1 MRKTFV
7 LVPRSEQSSILYG
20 HLPNIRNQ
28 VLLVVPILVI
38 LPIEKHL
45 VSAFLL
51 KRYYKEVV
59 PSIGTSKISL
69 KQRYR
74 EQDK

>member
-1 MRKTFV
+1 MRKAV
-7 LVPRSEQSSILYG
+7 VIVPRSEQRFILYG
-20 HLPNIRNQ
+20 HLSNIRNP
-28 VLLVVPILVI
+28 VLLVVPTLVV
-38 LPIEKHL
+38 LPIEIYL
-45 VSAFLL
+45 VPAFLS

-74 EQDK
+74 EEDK

>member
-1 MRKTFV
+1 MRKAVVIV
-7 LVPRSEQSSILYG
+7 LRFEQSYILCG

-28 VLLVVPILVI
+28 VLLVVPTLVI
-38 LPIEKHL
+38 LPIEIYL
-45 VSAFLL
+45 VPAFLS
-51 KRYYKEVV
+51 KRYCKEVV
-59 PSIGTSKISL
+59 PSIGISKSSL